1 MSDREAGQ
9 NEDRSW
15 GGALAFLLIGLPLL
29 LFLPLLLSITEHT
42 IWRTNRVEDICRD
55 WGIHGFL
62 SQIYEPIISVIRKI
76 F

>member
-1 MSDREAGQ
+1 MSDRETGQ
-9 NEDRSW
+9 NEERSW

-42 IWRTNRVEDICRD
+42 IWRTNRVEQVCKDV
-55 WGIHGFL
+55 GIHGFL
-62 SQIYEPIISVIRKI
+62 GQIYEPIISVIRKI